1 MVLRPVCPPL
11 VVLVLAP
18 RNTLLTSPVYTD
30 MLAVPARA
38 PAAVIAAAAQ
48 EREKHMTYE
57 VIARYAHG
65 TRAVIVQAADAQAAI
80 RRARPML
87 RRMVPSVYPLAR
99 VWAVAA

>member
-1 MVLRPVCPPL
+1 
-11 VVLVLAP
+11 
-18 RNTLLTSPVYTD
+18 
-30 MLAVPARA
+30 
-38 PAAVIAAAAQ
+38 
-48 EREKHMTYE
+48 MTYE